1 MKRQLYPAANQ
12 LVVIALLCLVSASG
26 WSQRINAVTFDK
38 LPQDYQ
44 LYPRNAQSEAQLPI
58 SGRVTEAD
66 WQYVSV
72 QVFRNKQ
79 AIGYKRAAI
88 SYTGGTGRFTVDPIT
103 IRAEKAEYAINLY
116 LVKGSDSVN
125 VANRTNLVAGD
136 VYVLTGQSNASTF
149 FRETRTNEYCRTFGK
164 TSGTYGIDPYNPADT
179 SWTLSNQTLLTQDV
193 GTFGFEFQ
201 QLVLEKYGIPTCLI
215 NAAFHWSMMAHHA
228 TRTADNPADLTNGYG
243 RMLYRLQKGG
253 LDKAVKALIY
263 RQGESEA
270 YGEGVNWG
278 GYFDIFYKN
287 LKMDLP
293 SIKQLYVYQID
304 IIDPA
309 VDAAP
314 MVRETQRALADK
326 YPDIQVVP
334 SVGTAGFDGLHYSD
348 EGYMQNAQELT
359 RLIGR
364 DFYNSTDTDNIN
376 APNSRRADFS
386 KGDRSEI
393 TLQFNT
399 DQELVWTEQFE
410 NLLLKDHFYLDGRSG
425 EVTAGR
431 VLRNRV
437 ILTLKG
443 PTTATKL
450 TYLPPKNDPQSPG
463 VPYRGPYI
471 TNKRGMRALSFFEL
485 PIGAP
490 IDTRQL
496 ETPVM
501 TSAVASLTS
510 IRLSWNAVPDATT
523 YQLELKDP
531 KLGTFSSLTQLAA
544 NTLTYLADGLTEKTT
559 YTFRIRALGADTG
572 SDWYQ
577 LNATTPASPQTPV
590 LQATATFANVVSLSW
605 QSVPTALGYVIERR
619 LAAETAFTSLTTV
632 AADKLS
638 YTDNLLS
645 DNSLCVY
652 RIKATGVY
660 SDSPFATVNVQTPAF
675 LASPELVV
683 NVIYNNALAIS
694 WKPVSNAITYQ
705 VARKMAN
712 GAYQSLGAFGSAV
725 TAIKDTNLLI
735 RTTYTYR
742 IKAVGD
748 RTESP
753 FVSLDATT
761 PSLLV
766 TPALALTVVYNNV
779 IRVGWSAVSD
789 AIRYQVD
796 RKTANQDYQ
805 SVGTFEAGMVAFSDT
820 TVQPGTTYTYRLK
833 AFGRFSESPVTVADG
848 QTPAALAAP
857 TLSLS
862 VVYNNSLQLN
872 WKAVPNA
879 TAYLVERIDS
889 GLRYQEVGTFK
900 ANVVTVN
907 DTNLTPGAAYVYR
920 IRALGD
926 RTSSPVVSS
935 SAITPD
941 WLTMPDLLV
950 TPTSF
955 DVMSLSWKAVPK
967 ATHYL
972 LKRKTPHADT
982 VETTVRIDA
991 QQSQYTDDKLTP
1003 STVYQY
1009 TLTAY
1014 GDKTQSKPSLAAGT
1028 TLVLLAVNQEPAITM
1043 SLWPNPAPAGQVS
1056 LRFSGPASGTLQ
1068 VIDLRGVV
1076 QTEQVL
1082 SQATEVP
1089 LSLTG
1094 YPAGVYVVR
1103 LRRATDVVTQK
1114 LLIN

>member
-1 MKRQLYPAANQ
+1 MKRQLCPAANQ

-26 WSQRINAVTFDK
+26 WAQRINAIAFDK

-44 LYPRNAQSEAQLPI
+44 LYPRNAQSEAQIPI
-58 SGRVTEAD
+58 SGRVTEAG

-79 AIGYKRAAI
+79 AVGYKRVAI
-88 SYTGGTGRFTVDPIT
+88 SYTGGTGRFTVEPIT
-103 IRAEKAEYAINLY
+103 IKAEKAEYAINLY
-116 LVKGSDSVN
+116 LGKDNDSVN
-125 VANRTNLVAGD
+125 VVNRTNLVAGD
-136 VYVLTGQSNASTF
+136 VYVLTGQSNASAF

-164 TSGTYGIDPYNPADT
+164 TTGTYGVEPYNPADT
-179 SWTLSNQTLLTQDV
+179 SWALSNQTLLTQDV
-193 GTFGFEFQ
+193 GTLGFEFQ

-215 NAAFHWSMMAHHA
+215 NAAFHWSMMVHHA

-253 LDKAVKALIY
+253 LDKSVKALIY

-287 LKMDLP
+287 LKTDLP
-293 SIKQLYVYQID
+293 SIRQFYVYQID

-309 VDAAP
+309 VEAAP
-314 MVRETQRALADK
+314 MIRETQRALVDK

-348 EGYMQNAQELT
+348 EGYIQNAQELT

-364 DFYNSTDTDNIN
+364 DFYNSADTDNIN
-376 APNSRRADFS
+376 APNSRRVDFS

-393 TLQFNT
+393 TVQFNT

-450 TYLPPKNDPQSPG
+450 TYLPPKNDPISPG

-490 IDTRQL
+490 IVIRQL
-496 ETPVM
+496 QTPVM
-501 TSAVASLTS
+501 TSAVASLNY
-510 IRLSWNAVPDATT
+510 IRLSWNGIPDATA

-531 KLGTFSSLTQLAA
+531 KLGTFGSLTQVSAG
-544 NTLTYLADGLTEKTT
+544 TLTYLAERLAEQTT
-559 YTFRIRALGADTG
+559 YTFRIKALGVDTE

-577 LNATTPASPQTPV
+577 INVTTPASPQMPV
-590 LQATATFANVVSLSW
+590 LQAAATFANVVSLSW
-605 QSVPTALGYVIERR
+605 QPVPTALGYVIERR
-619 LAAETAFTSLTTV
+619 LGAETTFKSLTTV
-632 AADKLS
+632 AADKLA

-645 DNSLCVY
+645 DNNTCMY

-660 SDSPFATVNVQTPAF
+660 GDSPFATASVQTPAF

-683 NVIYNNALAIS
+683 NVLYNNALTVS
-694 WKPVSNAITYQ
+694 WKPVPNATTYQ
-705 VARKMAN
+705 VARKVTD
-712 GAYQSLGAFGSAV
+712 GAYQNLGTFGSAA

-735 RTTYTYR
+735 GTTYTYR
-742 IKAVGD
+742 IKAIGD

-753 FVSLDATT
+753 FVSVDAAT

-766 TPALALTVVYNNV
+766 TPTIALTVVYNNA
-779 IRVGWSAVSD
+779 IRLGWSAVPD

-796 RKTANQDYQ
+796 RKAANQDYQ
-805 SVGTFEAGMVAFSDT
+805 RVGTFEAGAVAFSDT
-820 TVQPGTTYTYRLK
+820 TLQPGTTYTYRLK
-833 AFGRFSESPVTVADG
+833 AFGRFSESPVAVVDG
-848 QTPAALAAP
+848 QTPAALASP
-857 TLSLS
+857 TMSLS
-862 VVYNNSLQLN
+862 VVYNNSLQVN
-872 WKAVPNA
+872 WTTVPNA
-879 TAYLVERIDS
+879 TAYLVERLDS
-889 GLRYQEVGTFK
+889 GQRYREVGTFK
-900 ANVVTVN
+900 ANVVAVN
-907 DTNLTPGAAYVYR
+907 DTSLTPGSGYIYR

-926 RTSSPVVSS
+926 RTSSPVVSA
-935 SAITPD
+935 SAVTPD
-941 WLTMPDLLV
+941 WLNSPDLLV

-955 DVMSLSWKAVPK
+955 DVMSLSWKAVPN
-967 ATHYL
+967 ATYYV
-972 LKRKTPHADT
+972 LKRKAPDADT
-982 VETTVRIDA
+982 AETTVRIEA
-991 QQSQYTDDKLTP
+991 WQSQYRDDKLTP
-1003 STVYQY
+1003 STLYQY

-1056 LRFSGPASGTLQ
+1056 LRFSGLASGTLQ
-1068 VIDLRGVV
+1068 IIDLRGVV
-1076 QTEQVL
+1076 QTEQELAQVT
-1082 SQATEVP
+1082 QVP

-1094 YPAGVYVVR
+1094 YPTGVYIVR